1 MAPFIMISWENDLLM
16 SPLFLLF
23 FKTVILLSKFV
34 GLANKNSVWRPKGQ
48 MGSAGKN
55 TVASHGLDLSI

>member
-1 MAPFIMISWENDLLM
+1 M
-16 SPLFLLF
+16 SSLFLLF
-23 FKTVILLSKFV
+23 CKTVILPSEFV
-34 GLANKNSVWRPKGQ
+34 GLAYKNRFWRPKGQ